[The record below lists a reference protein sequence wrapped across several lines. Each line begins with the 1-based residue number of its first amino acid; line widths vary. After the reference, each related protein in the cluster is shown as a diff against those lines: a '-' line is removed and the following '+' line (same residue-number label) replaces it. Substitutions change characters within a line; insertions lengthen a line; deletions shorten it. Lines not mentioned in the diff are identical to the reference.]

1 MTGTAGTLVLT
12 LLVTAATIIAAMLVT
27 LAVALRAGRHSVID
41 TVWGLGFALVAVVAF
56 AVSAGHGVTGR
67 RVLITVLTAIWGLRL
82 AAYIGWRG
90 RGAGE
95 DPRYDQ
101 MLAKAPGSRTA
112 YAFRKVY
119 LTQAGLI
126 WLISIPVQAAM
137 VAPGPLGAAAIA
149 GGLIWLCGLAF
160 ESVGDWQ
167 LARFKGNPANRGTVM
182 DRGLWHYTRHPNY
195 FGDACVWWGLFLV
208 SCGSWLGLVTI
219 FSPVL
224 MTYLLAAG
232 SGKPITEARL
242 AQRPG
247 YAEYVARTS
256 GFLPR
261 PPRAAVSRP
270 RSGLGDAQ

>member
-1 MTGTAGTLVLT
+1 MTGPAGALAATLV
-12 LLVTAATIIAAMLVT
+12 VTAAAVIAAMLVT
-27 LAVALRAGRHSVID
+27 LAVALRVGRHSVID

-67 RVLITVLTAIWGLRL
+67 RVLITVLTVVWGVRL
-82 AAYIGWRG
+82 AAYIGWRS
-90 RGAGE
+90 RGQGE
-95 DPRYDQ
+95 DPRYDD
-101 MLAKAPGSRTA
+101 MLAQAPGNRTA

-119 LTQAGLI
+119 LTQAALI

-137 VAPGPLGAAAIA
+137 FAPGPLGAAAIA
-149 GGLIWLCGLAF
+149 GGLIWFGGLAF
-160 ESVGDWQ
+160 EAVGDWQ

-242 AQRPG
+242 AARPG

-256 GFLPR
+256 GFLPL
-261 PPRAAVSRP
+261 PPRGVQAGARHTP
-270 RSGLGDAQ
+270 SG

>member
-1 MTGTAGTLVLT
+1 MTGTAGSLAAT
-12 LLVTAATIIAAMLVT
+12 LLVTAAAVIAAMLVT
-27 LAVALRAGRHSVID
+27 LAVALRVGRHSVID
-41 TVWGLGFALVAVVAF
+41 TVWGLGFALIAVVAF

-67 RVLITVLTAIWGLRL
+67 RVLITVLTVVWGVRL
-82 AAYIGWRG
+82 AAYIGWRS
-90 RGAGE
+90 RGQGE
-95 DPRYDQ
+95 DPRYDD
-101 MLAKAPGSRTA
+101 MLAKAPGNRTA

-119 LTQAGLI
+119 LTQAALI

-137 VAPGPLGAAAIA
+137 FAPGPLGAAAIA
-149 GGLIWLCGLAF
+149 GGLIWFCGLAF
-160 ESVGDWQ
+160 EAVGDWQ

-256 GFLPR
+256 GFFPLPA
-261 PPRAAVSRP
+261 RAGRSR
-270 RSGLGDAQ
+270 A